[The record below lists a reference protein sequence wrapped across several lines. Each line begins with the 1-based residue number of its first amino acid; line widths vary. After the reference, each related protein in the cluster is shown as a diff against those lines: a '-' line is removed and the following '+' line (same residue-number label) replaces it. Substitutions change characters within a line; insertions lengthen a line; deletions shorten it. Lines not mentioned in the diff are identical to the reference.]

1 MTKLKR
7 KSAIIVTA
15 IALFAAA
22 LLALPGEKLW
32 NDEWGGSV
40 SAAEITPSE
49 PSKVDGVYQIGTAAE
64 LYWFAGRVN
73 GTLSDSTGVDYAAN
87 AVLTAD
93 IVVNANA
100 SAYGSTIWYPIE
112 NYGGIFDGQGHTISG
127 LNIDCNSEG
136 YCGLFARVGFTDE
149 YYQFHSSTV
158 KNLGVINSFIKQAS
172 GKLGMICGENN
183 GTILNCYSTGTIGNN
198 GNIGGICG
206 ENSEKGKIINCY
218 STVSVDGGSSTT
230 GGICGVNSL
239 EPQDNIENCYSTD
252 STVVGNNCYSP
263 NNVKSKSRENFSRGE
278 VAFLLSQGKDGE
290 IWGQNEIVT
299 DITKEAYPVLNGKK
313 VYNYC
318 NGEDKYTIV
327 ESERHDYTVTADDGS
342 KKCTCGA
349 IGLVEAE
356 QDADGVYQ
364 ISNASELFWFSDR
377 VKNDNENFRSSK
389 AVLTAD
395 ITVNENVLDENGNLN
410 SDKTFI
416 EWMPIG
422 TPLVDRDII
431 LSFSGTFD
439 GQNHVISGLY
449 YSTDTPSTVYR
460 YAGLFSTVRGGTV
473 MNVGVVD
480 SYFHATYTRSGGI
493 TGCVINGGTI
503 KNCYSNCHVE
513 SNGAGGIAGEVTAS
527 NIINCYSLGN
537 VKGLSDLFDGLYG
550 GICGLNANN
559 SAIINCYSSANVEG
573 SGTSIGGIAGYNTE
587 DSTIKN
593 CYYNTDVYYREAIG
607 RNSGTVKDVSG
618 MKEIYFISDNEPFIS
633 GICGKVT
640 YLLSH
645 GEEDGSVWGQDLS
658 TKGEFPSFCDKKV
671 ISNSN
676 VTAFSNKCLLY
687 GENVAL
693 DGNIKLN
700 VYIAAVP
707 DFTNWQLK
715 ITLGNT
721 DGTTFKAEE
730 AEKIENNLYK
740 FSFVVAPKD
749 IPNTFYIELT
759 CLDNPDN
766 PMSSSGGPV
775 VSNYLEQIINK
786 PEFES
791 QRSIAQALLDYGKAA
806 KAYFD
811 KNGTVEPVESVTAD
825 DLRDYSMNFNSANMP
840 EGVEYVG
847 STLLLEHATT
857 LRHYF
862 KFSDSVTPG
871 GFKIN
876 DKSVEPKQFE
886 GDSSIYY
893 IDTDPIIANE
903 LSQNYTVSINGNVI
917 MSNCSVLTYAK
928 SVLND
933 KDSSENLKNL
943 VKTIY
948 NYHQAATAYSKSLNE
963 NL

>member
-32 NDEWGGSV
+32 NDKWGGTV
-40 SAAEITPSE
+40 SAATIDPKTPSQ
-49 PSKVDGVYQIGTAAE
+49 VDGVYQIGTAEE
-64 LYWFAGRVN
+64 LYGFANLVN
-73 GTLSDSTGVDYAAN
+73 EGNQSAS

-100 SAYGSTIWYPIE
+100 SADDSTIWYPIE

-127 LNIDCNSEG
+127 LNIVPKSEN
-136 YCGLFARVGFTDE
+136 YCGLFAKVGFTDE
-149 YYQFHSSTV
+149 YYQYHSSTV
-158 KNLGVINSFIKQAS
+158 KNLGVINSFIKQTE
-172 GKLGMICGENN
+172 GKYGMICGENN
-183 GTILNCYSTGTIGNN
+183 GTILNCYSTGTITDD

-218 STVSVDGGSSTT
+218 SSVSVSGGSKTT

-239 EPQDNIENCYSTD
+239 EAQDNIENCYSTYRP
-252 STVVGNNCYSP
+252 VGNNNFSP
-263 NNVKSKSRENFSRGE
+263 DNKVESKSDNDFSRGE
-278 VAFLLSQGKDGE
+278 VAFLLSQGEDGE
-290 IWGQNEIVT
+290 IWGQNQIDESYDDYVYY
-299 DITKEAYPVLNGKK
+299 YPVLNGKK
-313 VYNYC
+313 VYKYC
-318 NGEDKYTIV
+318 NGDDTYTIV

-349 IGLVEAE
+349 IGLVEAK

-377 VKNDNENFRSSK
+377 VKNDNANFGSSK
-389 AVLTAD
+389 AVLTKD

-410 SDKTFI
+410 SGTFI

-422 TPLVDRDII
+422 TPLVDRDIT
-431 LSFSGTFD
+431 LAFSGTFD

-449 YSTDTPSTVYR
+449 YSTDTPVNVYR

-480 SYFHATYTRSGGI
+480 SYFHAATRSGGI
-493 TGCVINGGTI
+493 TGSTISKGTI
-503 KNCYSNCHVE
+503 KNCYSNCYVE
-513 SNGAGGIAGEVTAS
+513 GTETGGIAGEVTAS

-573 SGTSIGGIAGYNTE
+573 SGTCIGGIAGYNTE

-593 CYYNTDVYYREAIG
+593 CYYNTDVYYSEAIG
-607 RNSGTVKDVSG
+607 NDMGGTVKDVSG
-618 MKEIYFISDNEPFIS
+618 MTESDFKR
-633 GICGKVT
+633 GKVA

-645 GEEDGSVWGQDLS
+645 GEEDGYVYGQDLS
-658 TKGEFPSFCDKKV
+658 KDKLPSFCDKKV
-671 ISNSN
+671 ISNSD
-676 VTAFSNKCLLY
+676 VTSFSNECLLY

-693 DGNIKLN
+693 DGTINFN
-700 VYIAAVP
+700 VYIAAAP
-707 DFTNWQLK
+707 DCTNWQLK
-715 ITLGNT
+715 IALGNA
-721 DGTTFKAEE
+721 DSTTFKADD
-730 AEKIENNLYK
+730 AKKIGNDLYK
-740 FSFVVAPKD
+740 FTIAVAPKD
-749 IPNTFYIELT
+749 ISNTFNMKL
-759 CLDNPDN
+759 LDSNSN
-766 PMSSSGGPV
+766 EMANSISSV
-775 VSNYLEQIINK
+775 KVYLRQIIKN

-791 QRSIAQALLDYGKAA
+791 QHSIAQALLDYGNAA

-811 KNGTVEPVESVTAD
+811 ENGTVEPVEGVTAD
-825 DLRDYSMNFNSANMP
+825 DLKDYSMNFNSSNMP

-847 STLLLEHATT
+847 STLLLNHATT

-862 KFSDSVTPG
+862 KFSDSVTPR

-876 DKSVEPKQFE
+876 DSSAEPKQFE

-893 IDTDPIIANE
+893 IDTDPIIASE
-903 LSQNYTVSINGNVI
+903 LSYNQTISINGNVI

-928 SVLND
+928 SVLDD

-948 NYHQAATAYSKSLNE
+948 NYHQAATAYSESLNE